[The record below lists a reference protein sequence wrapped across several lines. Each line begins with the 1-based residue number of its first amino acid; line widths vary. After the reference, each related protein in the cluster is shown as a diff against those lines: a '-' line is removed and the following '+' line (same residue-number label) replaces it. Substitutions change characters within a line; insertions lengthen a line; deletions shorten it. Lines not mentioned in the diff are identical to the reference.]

1 MDKVVRYT
9 RRAVLENYANF
20 SGRDNKAQF
29 WWFVLGLVII
39 LLPLNL
45 LGGESETFAVLSTL
59 VTFALLIPSIAA
71 TTRRLHDTGRSG
83 WWQVIQLIPF
93 AGLAVII
100 YFTVQ
105 PSNPGLNAYGPEPG
119 SDETP
124 STGPGSFD
132 SRPFDSRS
140 FDAGSSGPSAGY
152 PPPPPPPP
160 PAPPTPP
167 APPV

>member
-1 MDKVVRYT
+1 MDKIVRYT

-20 SGRDNKAQF
+20 SGRDTKAQF
-29 WWFVLGLVII
+29 WWFILGVVII
-39 LLPLNL
+39 AVVLNL
-45 LGGESETFAVLSTL
+45 LGEASPVFATLSVLFTIAVLL
-59 VTFALLIPSIAA
+59 PSIGA

-132 SRPFDSRS
+132 SRPFDS
-140 FDAGSSGPSAGY
+140 GPSTGY
-152 PPPPPPPP
+152 PPPPP
-160 PAPPTPP
+160 PAPP
-167 APPV
+167 V

>member
-1 MDKVVRYT
+1 VDKVVRYT
-9 RRAVLENYANF
+9 RRAVLENYVNF
-20 SGRDNKAQF
+20 AGRDNKAQY

-59 VTFALLIPSIAA
+59 VTFALLLPSIAA

-83 WWQVIQLIPF
+83 WWQVVQLIPF
-93 AGLAVII
+93 AGLALII

-119 SDETP
+119 SDQSP
-124 STGPGSFD
+124 GTGPGSFD
-132 SRPFDSRS
+132 SRSFDSGPFDS
-140 FDAGSSGPSAGY
+140 GPSTRY
-152 PPPPPPPP
+152 PPPPPPPI
-160 PAPPTPP
+160 TPP
-167 APPV
+167 APPAPPV

>member
-29 WWFVLGLVII
+29 WWFILGVAIIAVVLNILGEASPLFATLSVLFTIAV
-39 LLPLNL
+39 LLP
-45 LGGESETFAVLSTL
+45 
-59 VTFALLIPSIAA
+59 SIGA

-93 AGLAVII
+93 AGLALII

-119 SDETP
+119 SDGTP

-132 SRPFDSRS
+132 S
-140 FDAGSSGPSAGY
+140 GSSGPSTGY
-152 PPPPPPPP
+152 PPPPPPPTTP
-160 PAPPTPP
+160 PP